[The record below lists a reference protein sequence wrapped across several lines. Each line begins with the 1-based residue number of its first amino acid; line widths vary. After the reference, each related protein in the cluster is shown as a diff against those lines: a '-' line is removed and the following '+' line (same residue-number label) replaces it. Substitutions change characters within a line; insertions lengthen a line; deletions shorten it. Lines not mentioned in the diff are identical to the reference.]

1 LAAYAHQ
8 DLPFEKLVEE
18 LTPTRD
24 LSRNPL
30 FQASFNLQNVP
41 GASLTLDG
49 IAVSHVPLDS
59 QTAKFDLT
67 LSVYESPAGLLASW
81 NYATDLFDR
90 ATIARMARHFQGL
103 LETIVDEP
111 EQHIGQL
118 PLLTEAER
126 HQCLV
131 AWNDTA
137 GDYPRERCVHQLFE
151 AQAARTPEAV
161 AVVCED
167 RHLTYAQLNASA
179 NQLAH
184 KLITLG
190 VGPEVLVGI
199 CLERSLDMIVGL
211 LGILKAGGAYVPL
224 DPSYPSGRLAF
235 MLRDTHA
242 PVLVTQ
248 QALLAQLPPFAGQLL
263 CLDRDATLIA
273 AEPDTEPPCWA
284 RAENLAYVIYTSG
297 STGTPKGVAISHR
310 AVVNLLISMARK
322 PGLSQDDV
330 LVAVTTL
337 SFDIA
342 VLELQLPL
350 TVGAT
355 VVIAPRASAVDGH
368 ALSVLMEHHRATV
381 LQATPATWRL
391 LLETGWSGSFLCK
404 ALVGGEAMTQD
415 LAERLTATGVE
426 LWNMYGPTET
436 TVWSTCAN
444 MTDASKA
451 TTIGRPIANTHVWI
465 MDARKGL
472 CPVGVP
478 GELFIGGAG
487 VALGYWNRPNLT
499 AERFVPNPFS
509 TVPGERMYRTGDR
522 ARYLP
527 DGSIEFL
534 GRLDDQVKIRGF
546 RIELGEI
553 EAALGEH
560 ASLREAVVLAWEDPP
575 GDKRLVAYVVP
586 ADPAEVDVEWLRPF
600 LQTRLPDYMQP
611 ATYVVLEQLP
621 LTPAGKLDRR
631 ALPAPQHG
639 RDTAAHSFV
648 APRGALEEAIAEI
661 WREVLRVEQVGVHDN
676 FFAVGGHS
684 LLATQVVARLSRL
697 MQIELPLRRMFEAP
711 TIAEFAVDLV
721 RVDRGS
727 AETALERI
735 LREVEALTDEETA

>member
-1 LAAYAHQ
+1 
-8 DLPFEKLVEE
+8 
-18 LTPTRD
+18 
-24 LSRNPL
+24 
-30 FQASFNLQNVP
+30 
-41 GASLTLDG
+41 
-49 IAVSHVPLDS
+49 
-59 QTAKFDLT
+59 
-67 LSVYESPAGLLASW
+67 
-81 NYATDLFDR
+81 
-90 ATIARMARHFQGL
+90 
-103 LETIVDEP
+103 
-111 EQHIGQL
+111 
-118 PLLTEAER
+118 
-126 HQCLV
+126 
-131 AWNDTA
+131 
-137 GDYPRERCVHQLFE
+137 
-151 AQAARTPEAV
+151 
-161 AVVCED
+161 
-167 RHLTYAQLNASA
+167 
-179 NQLAH
+179 
-184 KLITLG
+184 
-190 VGPEVLVGI
+190 
-199 CLERSLDMIVGL
+199 
-211 LGILKAGGAYVPL
+211 
-224 DPSYPSGRLAF
+224 
-235 MLRDTHA
+235 
-242 PVLVTQ
+242 
-248 QALLAQLPPFAGQLL
+248 
-263 CLDRDATLIA
+263 
-273 AEPDTEPPCWA
+273 
-284 RAENLAYVIYTSG
+284 
-297 STGTPKGVAISHR
+297 
-310 AVVNLLISMARK
+310 
-322 PGLSQDDV
+322 
-330 LVAVTTL
+330 
-337 SFDIA
+337 
-342 VLELQLPL
+342 
-350 TVGAT
+350 
-355 VVIAPRASAVDGH
+355 
-368 ALSVLMEHHRATV
+368 
-381 LQATPATWRL
+381 
-391 LLETGWSGSFLCK
+391 
-404 ALVGGEAMTQD
+404 
-415 LAERLTATGVE
+415 
-426 LWNMYGPTET
+426 
-436 TVWSTCAN
+436 
-444 MTDASKA
+444 
-451 TTIGRPIANTHVWI
+451 

-534 GRLDDQVKIRGF
+534 GRIDDLVKIRGF